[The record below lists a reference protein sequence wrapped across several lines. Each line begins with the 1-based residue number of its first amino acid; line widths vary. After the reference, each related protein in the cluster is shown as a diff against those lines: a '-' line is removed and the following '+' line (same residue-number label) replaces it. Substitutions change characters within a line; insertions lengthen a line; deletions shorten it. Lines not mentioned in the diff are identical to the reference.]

1 MREIAHVNGL
11 PVEEH
16 LRPSLPRYSWGPG
29 WHGRGSAPACSMVQT
44 AALIEPAYVLEIEAD
59 AVIG

>member
-1 MREIAHVNGL
+1 MHDCHTTQGL
-11 PVEEH
+11 VR
-16 LRPSLPRYSWGPG
+16 LSLGIGVRVLTGGACGRP
-29 WHGRGSAPACSMVQT
+29 ATSMMQS